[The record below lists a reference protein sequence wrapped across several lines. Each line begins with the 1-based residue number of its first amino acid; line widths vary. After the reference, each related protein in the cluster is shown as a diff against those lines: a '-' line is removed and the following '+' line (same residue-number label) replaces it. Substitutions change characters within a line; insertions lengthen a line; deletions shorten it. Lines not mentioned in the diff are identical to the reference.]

1 MALADTLSTPPSGT
15 RVPDDPLLVVRDLA
29 VGWGGQPILEH
40 VDFDVR
46 RGEVFVV
53 LGGSGS
59 GKSTVLRHVVGLQA
73 PMAGRIDAPGL
84 PDADRALSGDAPPP
98 FGFMFQ
104 GGALFGSR
112 TLLQNVAV
120 PLLAWTELP
129 PDAVAAVARARL
141 AEVGLAGFEHHTP
154 AEISGGMRKRA
165 AIARALALD
174 PPLLILDEPSA
185 GLDPVNTRRLDRLIV
200 ELRDSLRATVVIVS
214 HELSSILAIADDS
227 VFLDADRKTIV
238 ARGNPRTL
246 LAECGDATV
255 RGFLTRAPSATATPV
270 TKGAA

>member
-1 MALADTLSTPPSGT
+1 MPAAPADTLRTPPSGT

-29 VGWGGQPILEH
+29 VGWDGQPILEH

-84 PDADRALSGDAPPP
+84 PDADRALLGDAPPP

-185 GLDPVNTRRLDRLIV
+185 GLDPVTSAELDQTILGINRRLGVTLIV
-200 ELRDSLRATVVIVS
+200 VTHELPSIFAIADRCVMLDRQARGVVARGDPRELRDSS
-214 HELSSILAIADDS
+214 DS
-227 VFLDADRKTIV
+227 PL
-238 ARGNPRTL
+238 
-246 LAECGDATV
+246 V
-255 RGFLTRAPSATATPV
+255 RHFFRREITGAPS
-270 TKGAA
+270 